1 MERRLQKVNQRSR
14 LVERGRQAE
23 ACRNSGQRVS
33 EWCGEHG
40 IPVSTNYSWQRKVF
54 QAAVSKN
61 EVCFAEVPVRP
72 AAAETAASIQCGELR
87 VDIHTG
93 ADTETIRAI
102 IQALKS
108 C

>member
-1 MERRLQKVNQRSR
+1 MERGLQRVNHQGHLAKWSR
-14 LVERGRQAE
+14 RVE
-23 ACRNSGQRVS
+23 ACRKSGQRVS
-33 EWCGEHG
+33 EWCAEQG
-40 IPVSTNYSWQRKVF
+40 IPASTYYSWQRKVF

>member
-1 MERRLQKVNQRSR
+1 MECRLQSVNHHSHLAEWSR
-14 LVERGRQAE
+14 RVET
-23 ACRNSGQRVS
+23 CRKSGQRVS

-40 IPVSTNYSWQRKVF
+40 IPVSTYYSWQRKVF
-54 QAAVSKN
+54 QAAVSEN

-72 AAAETAASIQCGELR
+72 AAAEVAASVQCGELR

>member
-1 MERRLQKVNQRSR
+1 MERGLQKVNQRSR

-40 IPVSTNYSWQRKVF
+40 IPVSTYYSWQRKVF
-54 QAAVSKN
+54 QAAVSEN
-61 EVCFAEVPVRP
+61 VDLQVNIHAG
-72 AAAETAASIQCGELR
+72 ADAETIQMIVR
-87 VDIHTG
+87 
-93 ADTETIRAI
+93 
-102 IQALKS
+102 ALKS